1 MSDETLADEADVEWP
16 LLHVLRRG
24 ARPHL
29 AYFYAGLAAAILSGV
44 IGNVTTL
51 FIGTAFDVVFDDGD
65 IWLPVVAAWAPESRL
80 GRLWFI
86 GGLWVAVSTLGLTAA
101 FGKEWCLNRFGQRT
115 LDDVRVQTFDAAQR
129 QDLAFFDRY
138 KTGNLMTVLNSDV
151 NSLESSLS
159 GSIHWAVLGAANIG
173 SALLFMTLLN
183 WQLTLFVFVMVP
195 VLLGVNYYFSR
206 VLERV
211 YDPVR
216 QAAGALN
223 GRIETSLAGVDVIKA
238 HGAEAFE
245 RGRLREA
252 SSEFRDTQWT
262 ANRVSLRQDPIVSGV
277 TGVTMAG
284 VLLVGGIWVVEGPPS
299 VFAGALTA
307 GQLISFVYY
316 LRGLEGPIGNIS
328 GLVNM
333 YKRAKASAKRIVGVR
348 ESDRRR
354 DDNESTE
361 RLDAVAG
368 RVAYDDV
375 TFSYPGSDE
384 TVIDGVSFAVD
395 AGETVGVVGSTG
407 AGKSTLLKLL
417 CRFYDP
423 DSGQVRV
430 DGRDVR
436 EVDVESLRSAIGYV
450 DQDPF
455 LFDGTVRE
463 NIAYG
468 LGEAEHREA
477 SNGERGAKRAASGDG
492 AASESPGDAVEA
504 AAREAGAHAFVADL
518 PDGYDTEVGQRGV
531 KLSGGQR
538 QRIALARALVSDPE
552 MLVLDE
558 ATSHVDNET
567 EVLIQRNLRRLTE
580 DRTTFVIAHRL
591 STVRGADDILVM
603 DDGEL
608 VERGDHE
615 TLVEREGTYANLWH
629 VQVGKIEKLPDEFVE
644 RVTADD

>member
-29 AYFYAGLAAAILSGV
+29 PYFYAGLAAALVSGV
-44 IGNVTTL
+44 VGNVSTL
-51 FIGTAFDVVFDDGD
+51 FVGTAIDVVFSDGD
-65 IWLPVVAAWAPESRL
+65 IWLPVVADWAPESKL

-86 GGLWVAVSTLGLTAA
+86 GGLWVAASVLGLTAA
-101 FGKEWCLNRFGQRT
+101 FGKEWCFNRFGQRT

-129 QDLAFFDRY
+129 RDLAFFDRHE
-138 KTGNLMTVLNSDV
+138 TGDVMTVLNSDV
-151 NSLESSLS
+151 NALESTLS
-159 GSIHWAVLGAANIG
+159 GSIHWTVLGAANIA

-183 WQLTLFVFVMVP
+183 WQLTLLVFVMVP
-195 VLLGVNYYFSR
+195 VLLGVNYYFSQ
-206 VLERV
+206 VLERLF
-211 YDPVR
+211 DPMR

-223 GRIETSLAGVDVIKA
+223 GRIETSLAGVGVIKA
-238 HGAEAFE
+238 HGAEAYE
-245 RGRLREA
+245 RDRLRET
-252 SSEFRDTQWT
+252 SREFADKRW
-262 ANRVSLRQDPIVSGV
+262 AGFRVAMRQSPIVSGV
-277 TGVTMAG
+277 TGLTIAA
-284 VLLVGGIWVVEGPPS
+284 VLLVGGLWVVEGAPWA
-299 VFAGALTA
+299 FTGTLTA

-316 LRGLEGPIGNIS
+316 LRGMEGPIDNVS

-348 ESDRRR
+348 EASRQR
-354 DDNESTE
+354 DDDGADE
-361 RLDAVAG
+361 LGAVEG
-368 RVAYDDV
+368 RVEYDDV
-375 TFSYPGSDE
+375 RFSYPGSDE
-384 TVIDGVSFAVD
+384 RVVDGVSFAVE
-395 AGETVGVVGSTG
+395 AGGTVGVVGSTG

-417 CRFYDP
+417 LRFYEP
-423 DSGQVRV
+423 DSGAVRV
-430 DGRDVR
+430 DGRDVSA
-436 EVDVESLRSAIGYV
+436 VDRDSLRAAVGYV

-468 LGEAEHREA
+468 LADETDG
-477 SNGERGAKRAASGDG
+477 G
-492 AASESPGDAVEA
+492 AATAEAVTEAVET
-504 AAREAGAHAFVADL
+504 AAREAGAHGFIADL

-538 QRIALARALVSDPE
+538 QRVAIARALVGDPE
-552 MLVLDE
+552 ILVFDE

-591 STVRGADDILVM
+591 STVRHADDVLVM

-615 TLVEREGTYANLWH
+615 SLLERGGTYANLWH
-629 VQVGKIEKLPDEFVE
+629 VQVGETEKLPDEFLE

>member
-29 AYFYAGLAAAILSGV
+29 AYFYAGLAAAILSG
-44 IGNVTTL
+44 ILGNVTTL
-51 FIGTAFDVVFDDGD
+51 FIGTAFDVVFSDAD
-65 IWLPVVAAWAPESRL
+65 IWLPVVDAWAPESKL

-86 GGLWVAVSTLGLTAA
+86 GGLWVAVAVLGLTAA
-101 FGKEWCLNRFGQRT
+101 FGKEWCFNRFGQRT

-138 KTGNLMTVLNSDV
+138 ETGNLMTVLNSDV

-159 GSIHWAVLGAANIG
+159 GSIHWSVLGAANIG

-183 WQLTLFVFVMVP
+183 WQLTLLVLVAVPVFV
-195 VLLGVNYYFSR
+195 GINYYFST
-206 VLERV
+206 VLERLF
-211 YDPVR
+211 DPMR

-223 GRIETSLAGVDVIKA
+223 GRIETSLAGIEVIKA
-238 HGAEAFE
+238 HSAEAFE
-245 RGRLREA
+245 RTRLREA
-252 SSEFRDTQWT
+252 SREFVDKRW
-262 ANRVSLRQDPIVSGV
+262 AGSRVAMRQDPVVSGV
-277 TGVTMAG
+277 TGVTMAA
-284 VLLVGGIWVVEGPPS
+284 VLLVGGLWVVEGAPWL
-299 VFAGALTA
+299 FTGALTA

-348 ESDRRR
+348 KADRKRA
-354 DDNESTE
+354 DDPDAE
-361 RLDAVAG
+361 RLDAVDG
-368 RVAYDDV
+368 RVEYEDV

-384 TVIDGVSFAVD
+384 RVVDGVNFTVEP
-395 AGETVGVVGSTG
+395 GETVGVVGSTG
-407 AGKSTLLKLL
+407 AGKSTLLKLPP
-417 CRFYDP
+417 RFYDP
-423 DSGQVRV
+423 DSGTVRV
-430 DGRDVR
+430 DGRDVS
-436 EVDVESLRSAIGYV
+436 EVDVDSLRSAIGYV

-468 LGEAEHREA
+468 L
-477 SNGERGAKRAASGDG
+477 RGAATEDDSRR
-492 AASESPGDAVEA
+492 EAVEA
-504 AAREAGAHAFVADL
+504 AAREAGAHGFVADL

-538 QRIALARALVSDPE
+538 QRIALARALVGDPE
-552 MLVLDE
+552 ILVLDE

-567 EVLIQRNLRRLTE
+567 EVLIQRNLRRLTA

-591 STVRGADDILVM
+591 STVRNADDILVL
-603 DDGEL
+603 DDGDL
-608 VERGDHE
+608 VERGGHE
-615 TLVEREGTYANLWH
+615 TLLEREGTYANLWH
-629 VQVGKIEKLPDEFVE
+629 VQVGEIEKLPDEFVE